1 MVRRGP
7 AGPRGG
13 RPGVHHQRRAAAAVP
28 GGHGAPAGPGRR
40 GHGRG
45 PAGRTGQ
52 RGLVRRG
59 GPRVAGGRRRGR
71 AGRSAGGAGGG
82 HGGGRRRRAAR
93 HHRRHGQGHPV
104 RRVPGQGPGHRRG
117 ALPPLPQGR
126 GPAGAGLG
134 RAGPGPGRDRG
145 RVAGGAAARR
155 RAAGTARA
163 SGSASRSRRWAERP
177 DERGPADHH
186 RDQHRAP
193 ALAAR
198 PAGRHRG
205 SVVPARRP
213 AGPGRRPPPDVHH
226 RHRDGRQPGAAGR
239 VLQRVQPAGHA
250 GLAPVAV
257 PDAVREP
264 TSGST

>member
-1 MVRRGP
+1 MFITSDAQLLKFGADLVRPQGLSGGGMAGIKLDEGASVLFFAVVDPEGGGARTLVVVSVAGSGGYAARGDAEHDQGDAVPALPVEGARDRRGAAATGSSRARTCWP
-7 AGPRGG
+7 SRGPGRT
-13 RPGVHHQRRAAAAVP
+13 RPGARPRRAAVEL
-28 GGHGAPAGPGRR
+28 R
-40 GHGRG
+40 
-45 PAGRTGQ
+45 
-52 RGLVRRG
+52 
-59 GPRVAGGRRRGR
+59 
-71 AGRSAGGAGGG
+71 
-82 HGGGRRRRAAR
+82 
-93 HHRRHGQGHPV
+93 
-104 RRVPGQGPGHRRG
+104 
-117 ALPPLPQGR
+117 
-126 GPAGAGLG
+126 
-134 RAGPGPGRDRG
+134 
-145 RVAGGAAARR
+145 RR
-155 RAAGTARA
+155 RAAGTAPA

-213 AGPGRRPPPDVHH
+213 AGPGRRPPPDLHH

-264 TSGST
+264 TSGSTC